1 MLNIF
6 KKPVSKTV
14 PEETKEAETFNSW
27 INYDA
32 EEEGHLS
39 VDVFQFGDNIVVKAT
54 IAGAKNEDVEVVV
67 NGDMLTIKGERRL
80 SEEVDYDDY
89 LYRECYWGKFSRTI
103 ILPVQIDESRVEAKM
118 ENGVLTVVLPKAQ
131 KTKELKIKVED

>member
-6 KKPVSKTV
+6 KKPVPKDV
-14 PEETKEAETFNSW
+14 PEEIKEAETFNSW
-27 INYDA
+27 INYDL

-39 VDVFQFGDNIVVKAT
+39 VDVFQSENNIVVKAT
-54 IAGAKNEDVEVVV
+54 IAGAKNEDIEVVV

-80 SEEVDYDDY
+80 NEDIDYDDY

-103 ILPVQIDESRVEAKM
+103 ILPVQIDENKVEAKM
-118 ENGVLTVVLPKAQ
+118 DNGVLTVILPKAQ
-131 KTKELKIKVED
+131 KTKEVNIKIKE

>member
-6 KKPVSKTV
+6 KKPVPKITAKE
-14 PEETKEAETFNSW
+14 PEVETFNSW
-27 INYDA
+27 INYDT

-39 VDVFQFGDNIVVKAT
+39 VDVFQSGDNIVVKAT
-54 IAGAKNEDVEVVV
+54 IAGAKNEDIELVV

-80 SEEVDYDDY
+80 TEDVEYDDY

-103 ILPVQIDESRVEAKM
+103 ILPVQIDESKVEAKM
-118 ENGVLTVVLPKAQ
+118 DNGVLTVILPKARRA
-131 KTKELKIKVED
+131 KELKIDIKD

>member
-6 KKPVSKTV
+6 KKSV
-14 PEETKEAETFNSW
+14 PKVAPKDNKETETLNSW
-27 INYDA
+27 INYDL

-39 VDVFQFGDNIVVKAT
+39 VDVFQSGDNIVVKAT
-54 IAGAKNEDVEVVV
+54 IAGANNEDLEVVV

-80 SEEVDYDDY
+80 QEDVAYDDY

-103 ILPVQIDESRVEAKM
+103 ILPTPIDESRVEAKM
-118 ENGVLTVVLPKAQ
+118 DNGILTVVLPKAR
-131 KTKELKIKVED
+131 KTKEVNVKVKE